1 MLAQGRP
8 PIAQDAVIAFME
20 GKSDRVLDLK
30 LDWAALQAA
39 ARERVG
45 REISLR
51 KAVERLVDS
60 GHLHRLQAGRYA
72 FTSDSARSARLM
84 DLDPVAEA
92 ILRRL
97 EIPYYLSWHSAL
109 WYHGLVDQQ
118 SRRVYV
124 AVDRRKR
131 EAKVGSGVVQFV
143 FISGKDKFFGGEEVT
158 DLEWPVNIA
167 RPEKAIIDGFDRP
180 RYASSVPVVAEAL
193 RRGVAEGI
201 VDPARLVDDAL
212 RFDSPHLNR
221 RLGFFMDLF
230 DLPGTEELALRT
242 GRGPAI
248 PLDARRRYA
257 KGERPPASRRWQVLE
272 DPGIVGTALE
282 LK

>member
-72 FTSDSARSARLM
+72 FTSDSARSARLI
-84 DLDPVAEA
+84 DLDPGAEA
-92 ILRRL
+92 VLRRL
-97 EIPYYLSWHSAL
+97 EISYYLSW
-109 WYHGLVDQQ
+109 D
-118 SRRVYV
+118 
-124 AVDRRKR
+124 
-131 EAKVGSGVVQFV
+131 SG
-143 FISGKDKFFGGEEVT
+143 
-158 DLEWPVNIA
+158 LEWPVNIA

-180 RYASSVPVVAEAL
+180 RYGSSVPVVAEAL
-193 RRGVAEGI
+193 RRGVAERV
-201 VDPARLVDDAL
+201 VDPSQLVDDAL
-212 RFDSPHLNR
+212 RFASP
-221 RLGFFMDLF
+221 
-230 DLPGTEELALRT
+230 
-242 GRGPAI
+242 
-248 PLDARRRYA
+248 PL
-257 KGERPPASRRWQVLE
+257 
-272 DPGIVGTALE
+272 
-282 LK
+282 